1 MKALRLALASGCAS
15 VALLA
20 GAWAGGASV
29 HTGARQP
36 ALRQPEQPAV
46 SHATPQD
53 NPGLPAPGYPAGGS
67 GIVVGDSLE
76 VAGQPMRLSVFGTAD
91 RPSRVVAFY
100 ADAFRARGLLPV
112 VSPEDSFAHV
122 SAFDP
127 AGGLQRFVS
136 ALPAPGG
143 RTLVMTGTLDA
154 RRPSFLLRAD
164 ASRSLPVPR
173 EHGPLLAFGSADGQA
188 RAESAQFLSGLSKDG
203 IAAFYRAAL
212 LAQGYAERPDGPEG
226 LLTFGK
232 PGATLSVA
240 ARQVQGGSAVFVTRT
255 EGGER

>member
-1 MKALRLALASGCAS
+1 MKALRLAAASCCAS
-15 VALLA
+15 VALFA

-29 HTGARQP
+29 HGGAQQLHRRQP
-36 ALRQPEQPAV
+36 GQPAV
-46 SHATPQD
+46 SHATPKD
-53 NPGLPAPGYPAGGS
+53 DPGLLAPGYPAGGS
-67 GIVVGDSLE
+67 EIAVGDSLE

-100 ADAFRARGLLPV
+100 AEAFRARGLLPV

-127 AGGLQRFVS
+127 ADGLQRFAS

-143 RTLVMTGTLDA
+143 RTLVMIGTLDA
-154 RRPSFLLRAD
+154 RRPSFLLRGD
-164 ASRSLPVPR
+164 ASRSLPIPR
-173 EHGPLLAFGSADGQA
+173 EHGPLLAFGSVDGPA
-188 RAESAQFLSGLSKDG
+188 RAESAQFLSGLSKEG

-226 LLTFGK
+226 LLTFGR
-232 PGATLSVA
+232 PGAMLSVA

-255 EGGER
+255 EGSAR